1 MGCFNSKTASS
12 EPDGREVAVHYR
24 TILINKLDNPTIAI
38 SKRMEVEEE
47 LDRFMGFSERE
58 QEIYAY
64 LRLAP
69 SSPPSRPVA
78 KIPTGAPAMRQRRD
92 SRPIK
97 TMHSRSSCS
106 SSSGDSTV
114 SSYSSSTTLLGL
126 DEKAIDSRGLI

>member
-1 MGCFNSKTASS
+1 MGCFNSKTAFSRS
-12 EPDGREVAVHYR
+12 GEPDGREVAVHYR

-58 QEIYAY
+58 QEVYAY

-69 SSPPSRPVA
+69 SSPRPVSN
-78 KIPTGAPAMRQRRD
+78 IPAGAHAMRQRQRG
-92 SRPIK
+92 PK
-97 TMHSRSSCS
+97 TMHRRSSVDSTVSSCS
-106 SSSGDSTV
+106 SSS
-114 SSYSSSTTLLGL
+114 TLLGL

>member
-1 MGCFNSKTASS
+1 MGCFNSKTAFLRSG

-24 TILINKLDNPTIAI
+24 TLLINKLDNPTIAT

-69 SSPPSRPVA
+69 APRPVS
-78 KIPTGAPAMRQRRD
+78 KIPAGAPAMRQR
-92 SRPIK
+92 SRPM
-97 TMHSRSSCS
+97 TTVRSRSSCS
-106 SSSGDSTV
+106 SVGSTV
-114 SSYSSSTTLLGL
+114 SSCSSSSALLGR
-126 DEKAIDSRGLI
+126 DEKAVSSKGLI